1 MGALDFLGSHLCDRL
16 VAEGH
21 HVLCLDDLSTGRR
34 ENLVQLRNEPR
45 FELIECDVIA
55 PLEALVRLMECEP
68 DPGPVNLGN
77 PEELTVSELAELVRS
92 STGSSSRLEHR
103 PLPSDDP
110 VRRRPDISKARQL
123 LGWWPQI
130 PVRDGLRATVE
141 HFRRLLQPASDRSA
155 ALERE
160 LAGASLR

>member
-1 MGALDFLGSHLCDRL
+1 
-16 VAEGH
+16 
-21 HVLCLDDLSTGRR
+21 
-34 ENLVQLRNEPR
+34 
-45 FELIECDVIA
+45 
-55 PLEALVRLMECEP
+55 
-68 DPGPVNLGN
+68 VNLGN

-92 STGSSSRLEHR
+92 SIGSSSRLAHK

-110 VRRRPDISKARQL
+110 VRRRPDISKARQV

-141 HFRRLLQPASDRSA
+141 HFRRLLQPASERSA
-155 ALERE
+155 PLERE